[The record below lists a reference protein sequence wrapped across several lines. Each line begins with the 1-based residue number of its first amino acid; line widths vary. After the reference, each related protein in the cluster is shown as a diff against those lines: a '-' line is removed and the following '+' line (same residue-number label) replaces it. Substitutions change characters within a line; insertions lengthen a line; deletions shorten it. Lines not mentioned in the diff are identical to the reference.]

1 MISRFFSS
9 VLIGLL
15 VGAGLGVFLGWGPL
29 PVEYLDGPASA
40 LDQRYQD
47 EYTVMVA
54 AGYLVDRDLQGA
66 IDRLRVLQVE
76 NIPSYVQQTTERFIT
91 NSHDIED
98 IQFMVALAEAMG
110 RLTPVMEDYRMV
122 TQRDDS

>member
-29 PVEYLDGPASA
+29 PVEYLDGPARA

-91 NSHDIED
+91 NSRDIED